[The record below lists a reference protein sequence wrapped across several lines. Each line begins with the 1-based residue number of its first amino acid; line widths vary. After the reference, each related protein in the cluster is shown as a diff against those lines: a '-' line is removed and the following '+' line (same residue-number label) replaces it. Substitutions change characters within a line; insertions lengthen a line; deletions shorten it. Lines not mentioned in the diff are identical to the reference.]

1 MNVLQKT
8 FCGFEKTVHFC
19 IHFVP
24 GVFISK
30 TVLCDSSNHTEILR
44 VTKAASEDW
53 RGIGMEL
60 GFTDKELTS
69 MVHEPGRTRERDYY
83 SAMLGRWLDW
93 APPNHPSPS
102 IQQLSAA
109 LREVGKEKLANDL
122 DMKYGV
128 STSK

>member
-1 MNVLQKT
+1 
-8 FCGFEKTVHFC
+8 
-19 IHFVP
+19 
-24 GVFISK
+24 
-30 TVLCDSSNHTEILR
+30 
-44 VTKAASEDW
+44 
-53 RGIGMEL
+53 MEL

-69 MVHEPGRTRERDYY
+69 MVHEPGRTGEDDYY
-83 SAMLGRWLDW
+83 SALLGWWLDW

>member
-19 IHFVP
+19 ILFVT
-24 GVFISK
+24 GVVVSK
-30 TVLCDSSNHTEILR
+30 TVLCDSSNHTEIFR
-44 VTKAASEDW
+44 VTREACEDW

-60 GFTDKELTS
+60 GFTDEELTS
-69 MVHEPGRTRERDYY
+69 MVHEPGRTKERDYY